1 MRIAIFSEVYW
12 PMVSGVAHTLGRT
25 VDALRARGHAVRV
38 YTASYALPAGAKD
51 RPEVHRSPA
60 QPFTLSPEVQWAR
73 PRLADIIADRAQF
86 EPDVVHLATE
96 FPMGRVGLKAAQRL
110 GVPIVA
116 SAHTDYES
124 YASRYGFGWAVGPGW
139 IYLRRFY
146 QHAKVVLAPSRT
158 YQEQLRRR
166 GVRHTGVWSRGV
178 DTDRFHPDFR
188 SDEYRASLGLK
199 PGDLLV
205 ACVGRLAPE
214 KGVDRLL
221 DSWGALSSRHPR
233 AHLAFTGSGV
243 LEREVRQRGLPRVH
257 LTGVLRGMELATAY
271 ASADVFV
278 LPSSTETFGNVL
290 LEAMASG
297 TASIAMAAGGVLDY
311 GKDGVNVRL
320 VSPTDSVGHALDE
333 LLADDSLRS
342 SLATGGRATALA
354 RTWDRVHDHLVRQYR
369 AAAAWSPSYVRVP
382 TLFDPPAA
390 QRGMVG

>member
-12 PMVSGVAHTLGRT
+12 PMISGVAHTLGRT
-25 VDALRARGHAVRV
+25 VDALVERGHVVRV
-38 YTASYALPAGAKD
+38 YSASYALPAGIRD

-60 QPFTLSPEVQWAR
+60 RPFTLSPEVQWAR
-73 PRLADIIADRAQF
+73 PRLADIVADLAHF
-86 EPDVVHLATE
+86 DPDVVHLATE
-96 FPMGRVGLKAAQRL
+96 FPMGRAGLKAAQRL

-166 GVRHTGVWSRGV
+166 GVRRTGVWSRGV

-188 SDEYRASLGLK
+188 SDEYRASLGVG

-205 ACVGRLAPE
+205 AYVGRLAPE

-221 DSWGALSSRHPR
+221 DGWSVLSQRHPR

-243 LEREVRQRGLPRVH
+243 LEQEIRERALPRVH
-257 LTGVLRGMELATAY
+257 LTGVRRGAELATAY

-278 LPSSTETFGNVL
+278 LPSTTETFGNVL

-311 GKDGVNVRL
+311 GKDGQNVRL
-320 VSPTDSVGHALDE
+320 VAPEGSVGSALDE
-333 LLADDSLRS
+333 LLADDSLRRE
-342 SLATGGRATALA
+342 LGAGGRATALA
-354 RTWDRVHDHLVRQYR
+354 RTWNRVHNHLVRQYR

-382 TLFDPPAA
+382 DLFERAVS
-390 QRGMVG
+390 QTRG